1 VNFAEWGLLRAT
13 RTYARLHNRLRYQ
26 HQLMMRRNNMFRL
39 FKIWQ
44 QKKRVL
50 LAASILVLGYEPG
63 LKHEYDPDELRDL
76 NKEVEKLRE
85 MEKK

>member
-1 VNFAEWGLLRAT
+1 
-13 RTYARLHNRLRYQ
+13 
-26 HQLMMRRNNMFRL
+26 MFRL